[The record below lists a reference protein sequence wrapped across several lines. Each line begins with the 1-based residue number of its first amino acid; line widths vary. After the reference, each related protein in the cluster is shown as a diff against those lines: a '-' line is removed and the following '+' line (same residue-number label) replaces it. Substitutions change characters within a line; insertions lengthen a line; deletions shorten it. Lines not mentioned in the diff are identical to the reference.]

1 MINLIICILQFII
14 PELKMD
20 DNLKAKTLVLFL
32 TAGMSLDAWHKGGM
46 LTREIAIYNELARN
60 LDKIYFL
67 SYGDENELQYRKL
80 LADNIEILFDKHGIG
95 TLLYS
100 FLAPFIHRR
109 ALKGADFFK
118 TNQMV
123 GSWTAVI
130 AKMLFKKRLILRQG
144 FPWLL
149 TLQEKKESK
158 VKIIIASL
166 IEPIAYKVADKIV
179 VTSRHTRE
187 YVIEKYRLN
196 PERVVVI
203 PNYVDTDAFKPSK
216 TTGKEKN
223 RIIFVGRLDR
233 EKNLVNLID
242 AVKTLDVELVLIGEG
257 PYEEILKT
265 KVESERIGN
274 VSFLG
279 VIPNE
284 RLPLELNR
292 SEIFVLVSIYEG
304 NPKTLLEAM
313 ACGLPVIGTDVRGI
327 KEVINHKK
335 NGYLCDTSAESMKEA
350 IMNVLESDELRGR
363 MGRYARETIVEH
375 YSVKS
380 LATKELSL
388 LTAL

>member
-1 MINLIICILQFII
+1 MKN
-14 PELKMD
+14 
-20 DNLKAKTLVLFL
+20 KTLVVFL

-46 LTREIAIYNELARN
+46 LTREIAIYNELAN
-60 LDKIYFL
+60 HLYKIYFL
-67 SYGDENELQYRKL
+67 SYGGEKELLYREL
-80 LADNIEILFDKHGIG
+80 LADNIEILFDKNGMG

-100 FLAPFIHRR
+100 FFAPFIHRR
-109 ALKGADFFK
+109 AFKGADFFK
-118 TNQMV
+118 TNQML

-130 AKMLFKKRLILRQG
+130 AKIMFNKKLIVRQG

-158 VKIIIASL
+158 IKILIASL
-166 IEPIAYKVADKIV
+166 IEPIAYKVANKIV
-179 VTSRHTRE
+179 VTSRHTRD
-187 YVIEKYRLN
+187 YVFEKYRLN
-196 PERVVVI
+196 QENVVVI
-203 PNYVDTDAFKPSK
+203 PNYVDTDVFKPSETIK
-216 TTGKEKN
+216 KEKS
-223 RIIFVGRLDR
+223 RIIFVGRFDR

-242 AVKTLDVELVLIGEG
+242 AVKTLDAKLVLIGEG
-257 PYEEILKT
+257 PQEDILKT
-265 KVESERIGN
+265 KVEREGIDN
-274 VSFLG
+274 VSFPG

-350 IMNVLESDELRGR
+350 ITDVLKNDELGER

-388 LTAL
+388 LAAL

>member
-1 MINLIICILQFII
+1 
-14 PELKMD
+14 LKD
-20 DNLKAKTLVLFL
+20 KTLVLFL

-46 LTREIAIYNELARN
+46 LTREIAIYNELAKHLN
-60 LDKIYFL
+60 KVYFL
-67 SYGDENELQYRKL
+67 SYGDEKELQYREL

-109 ALKGADFFK
+109 ALKSADFLK

-130 AKMLFKKRLILRQG
+130 AKIMYNKKLIMRQG

-149 TLQEKKESK
+149 TLKEKKESK
-158 VKIIIASL
+158 IKIFIASL
-166 IEPIAYKVADKIV
+166 IEPIAYKAADKIV
-179 VTSRHTRE
+179 VTSQHTRK

-196 PERVVVI
+196 LERVVVI
-203 PNYVDTDAFKPSK
+203 PNYVDTDVFKPSE
-216 TTGKEKN
+216 TIGKEKN
-223 RIIFVGRLDR
+223 RIIFVGRFDR

-242 AVKTLDVELVLIGEG
+242 AVKTLDTELVLIGEG

-265 KVESERIGN
+265 KVESERIAN
-274 VSFLG
+274 VSFPG

-284 RLPLELNR
+284 RLPLELNG

-313 ACGLPVIGTDVRGI
+313 SCGLPVIGTDVRGI
-327 KEVINHKK
+327 NEVINHKK
-335 NGYLCDTSAESMKEA
+335 NGYLCDTSVESMKEA
-350 IMNVLESDELRGR
+350 IMNVLENDELRERIGR
-363 MGRYARETIVEH
+363 QARETIVEH

-380 LATKELSL
+380 LAAKELNL
-388 LTAL
+388 LAAL

>member
-1 MINLIICILQFII
+1 MDGK
-14 PELKMD
+14 LKD
-20 DNLKAKTLVLFL
+20 KTLVLFL

-109 ALKGADFFK
+109 ALKSADFFK

-179 VTSRHTRE
+179 VTSQHTRE
-187 YVIEKYRLN
+187 YVIEKYGLN

-223 RIIFVGRLDR
+223 RIIFVGRLDK

>member
-1 MINLIICILQFII
+1 MDVK
-14 PELKMD
+14 LKD
-20 DNLKAKTLVLFL
+20 TTLVLFF

-46 LTREIAIYNELARN
+46 LTREIAIYNELAKHLN
-60 LDKIYFL
+60 KIYFL
-67 SYGDENELQYRKL
+67 SYCDEKELQYRTL
-80 LADNIEILFDKHGIG
+80 LADNIEILFDKNGMG

-100 FLAPFIHRR
+100 FFAPFIHRR
-109 ALKGADFFK
+109 ALKSADFFK

-130 AKMLFKKRLILRQG
+130 AKIMFNKKLIVRQG

-158 VKIIIASL
+158 IKILIASL

-196 PERVVVI
+196 LERVVVI
-203 PNYVDTDAFKPSK
+203 PNYVDTDLFKPSE
-216 TTGKEKN
+216 TTEKEKN

-242 AVKTLDVELVLIGEG
+242 AVKNLDTELVLIGEG
-257 PYEEILKT
+257 PHEDILKT
-265 KVESERIGN
+265 KVESERIDN

-284 RLPLELNR
+284 RLPLELSR

-313 ACGLPVIGTDVRGI
+313 SCGLPVIGTDVRGI
-327 KEVINHKK
+327 KEVINHEK

-350 IMNVLESDELRGR
+350 ITDVLKNDELRER

-380 LATKELSL
+380 LAAKELSL
-388 LTAL
+388 LAAL

>member
-1 MINLIICILQFII
+1 M
-14 PELKMD
+14 MD

-109 ALKGADFFK
+109 ALKSADFFK

-179 VTSRHTRE
+179 VTSQHTRE
-187 YVIEKYRLN
+187 YVIEKYGLN

-335 NGYLCDTSAESMKEA
+335 NGYLCDTSAESVKEA
-350 IMNVLESDELRGR
+350 IMNVLENDELRKR

-380 LATKELSL
+380 LAAKELSL

>member
-1 MINLIICILQFII
+1 MTVDGK
-14 PELKMD
+14 LKD
-20 DNLKAKTLVLFL
+20 KTLVLFL

-109 ALKGADFFK
+109 ALKSADFFK

-179 VTSRHTRE
+179 VTSQHTRE
-187 YVIEKYRLN
+187 YVIEKYGLN

-335 NGYLCDTSAESMKEA
+335 NGYLCDTSAESVKEA

>member
-1 MINLIICILQFII
+1 
-14 PELKMD
+14 MD

-109 ALKGADFFK
+109 ALKSADFFK

-179 VTSRHTRE
+179 VTSQHTRE
-187 YVIEKYRLN
+187 YVIEKYGLN

-335 NGYLCDTSAESMKEA
+335 NGYLCDTSAESVKEA
-350 IMNVLESDELRGR
+350 IMNVLENDELRKR

-380 LATKELSL
+380 LAAKELSL

>member
-1 MINLIICILQFII
+1 MDGK
-14 PELKMD
+14 LK
-20 DNLKAKTLVLFL
+20 NKTLVVFL

-46 LTREIAIYNELARN
+46 LTREIAIYNELAN
-60 LDKIYFL
+60 HLDKIYFL
-67 SYGDENELQYRKL
+67 SYGGEKELQYREL
-80 LADNIEILFDKHGIG
+80 LADNIEILFDKNGMG

-100 FLAPFIHRR
+100 FFAPFIHWR

-130 AKMLFKKRLILRQG
+130 AKIMFNKKLIVRQG

-158 VKIIIASL
+158 IKILIASL
-166 IEPIAYKVADKIV
+166 IEPIAYKVANKIV
-179 VTSRHTRE
+179 VTSRHTRD
-187 YVIEKYRLN
+187 YVFEKYRLN
-196 PERVVVI
+196 QENVVVI
-203 PNYVDTDAFKPSK
+203 PNYVDTDVFKPSETIK
-216 TTGKEKN
+216 KEKS
-223 RIIFVGRLDR
+223 RIIFVGRFDR

-242 AVKTLDVELVLIGEG
+242 AVKTLDAKLVLIGEG
-257 PYEEILKT
+257 PQEDILKT
-265 KVESERIGN
+265 KVESEGIDN
-274 VSFLG
+274 VSFPG

-313 ACGLPVIGTDVRGI
+313 SCGLPVIGTDVRGI

-335 NGYLCDTSAESMKEA
+335 SGYLCDTSVGSMKEA
-350 IMNVLESDELRGR
+350 ITDVLKNDELGER

-388 LTAL
+388 LAAL

>member
-1 MINLIICILQFII
+1 MTVDGK
-14 PELKMD
+14 LKD
-20 DNLKAKTLVLFL
+20 KTLVLFL

-109 ALKGADFFK
+109 ALKSADFFK

-179 VTSRHTRE
+179 VTSQHTRE
-187 YVIEKYRLN
+187 YVIEKYGLN

>member
-1 MINLIICILQFII
+1 M
-14 PELKMD
+14 KD
-20 DNLKAKTLVLFL
+20 KTLVLFL

-109 ALKGADFFK
+109 ALKSADFFK

-179 VTSRHTRE
+179 VTSQHTRE
-187 YVIEKYRLN
+187 YVIEKYGLN

-335 NGYLCDTSAESMKEA
+335 NGYLCDTSAESVKEA

>member
-1 MINLIICILQFII
+1 
-14 PELKMD
+14 MD

-109 ALKGADFFK
+109 ALKSADFFK

-149 TLQEKKESK
+149 TLQEKKEGK

-203 PNYVDTDAFKPSK
+203 PNYVDTDAFKPSE

-223 RIIFVGRLDR
+223 RIIFVGRLDK

>member
-1 MINLIICILQFII
+1 MTVDGK
-14 PELKMD
+14 LKD
-20 DNLKAKTLVLFL
+20 KTLVLFL

-46 LTREIAIYNELARN
+46 LTREIAIYNELARHLN
-60 LDKIYFL
+60 KIYFL
-67 SYGDENELQYRKL
+67 SYGDETELQYREL

-95 TLLYS
+95 TLMYS
-100 FLAPFIHRR
+100 LLAPFIHRR

-130 AKMLFKKRLILRQG
+130 AKIMYNKKLIVRQG

-166 IEPIAYKVADKIV
+166 IEPIAYKAADKIV
-179 VTSRHTRE
+179 VTSQHTRE
-187 YVIEKYRLN
+187 YVIEKYGLN

-203 PNYVDTDAFKPSK
+203 PNYVDTDVFKPSE

-242 AVKTLDVELVLIGEG
+242 AVKTLDAELVLIGEG
-257 PYEEILKT
+257 PHEDILKT
-265 KVESERIGN
+265 KVESERISN
-274 VSFLG
+274 VSFPG

-350 IMNVLESDELRGR
+350 ITDVLKNDELRER

>member
-1 MINLIICILQFII
+1 MTVDGK
-14 PELKMD
+14 LKD
-20 DNLKAKTLVLFL
+20 KTLVLFL

-109 ALKGADFFK
+109 ALKSADFFK

-179 VTSRHTRE
+179 VTSQHTRE
-187 YVIEKYRLN
+187 YVIEKYGLN

-223 RIIFVGRLDR
+223 RIIFVGRLDK